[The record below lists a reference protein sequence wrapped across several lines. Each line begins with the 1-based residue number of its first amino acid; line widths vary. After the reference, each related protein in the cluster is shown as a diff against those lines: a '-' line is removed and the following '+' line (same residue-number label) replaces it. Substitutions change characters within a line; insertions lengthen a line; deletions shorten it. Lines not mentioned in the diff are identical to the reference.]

1 MEQKPSIGR
10 VVHYQKFGTPN
21 GEHKSE
27 RGMNKA
33 MSVLGL
39 DKEYKRIEAEKNAA
53 LKALEDFKKVSND
66 QTLTP
71 AEKDKRHEEI
81 ADSIADKLR
90 NI

>member
-1 MEQKPSIGR
+1 MLNTVLEALGLALLKIVIS
-10 VVHYQKFGTPN
+10 
-21 GEHKSE
+21 KSE

-39 DKEYKRIEAEKNAA
+39 DKEYKRIEAEKDAA
-53 LKALEDFKKVSND
+53 LKALAEFKKVSND
-66 QTLTP
+66 QSLTP
-71 AEKDKRHEEI
+71 AQKDKKHEEI

>member
-1 MEQKPSIGR
+1 MLKTVLEALGLALLKIVIS
-10 VVHYQKFGTPN
+10 
-21 GEHKSE
+21 KSE

-39 DKEYKRIEAEKNAA
+39 DKEYKRIEAEKDAA

-66 QTLTP
+66 QSLTP
-71 AEKDKRHEEI
+71 SQKDKKHEEI

>member
-1 MEQKPSIGR
+1 MLKTVLEALGLALLKIVIS
-10 VVHYQKFGTPN
+10 
-21 GEHKSE
+21 KSE

-39 DKEYKRIEAEKNAA
+39 DKEYKRIEAEKDAA

-66 QTLTP
+66 QSLTP
-71 AEKDKRHEEI
+71 AQKDKKHEEI

-90 NI
+90 NM

>member
-1 MEQKPSIGR
+1 MLKTVLEALGLALLKIVIS
-10 VVHYQKFGTPN
+10 
-21 GEHKSE
+21 KSE

-39 DKEYKRIEAEKNAA
+39 DKEYKRINDEKNAA
-53 LKALEDFKKVSND
+53 LKALAEFKKVSND
-66 QTLTP
+66 QSLTP
-71 AEKDKRHEEI
+71 AQKDKKHEEI

>member
-1 MEQKPSIGR
+1 MLKTVLEALGLALLKIVIS
-10 VVHYQKFGTPN
+10 
-21 GEHKSE
+21 KSE
-27 RGMNKA
+27 RAINKA

>member
-1 MEQKPSIGR
+1 MLKTVLEALGLALLKIVIS
-10 VVHYQKFGTPN
+10 
-21 GEHKSE
+21 KSE

-39 DKEYKRIEAEKNAA
+39 DKEYKRIEAEKDAA
-53 LKALEDFKKVSND
+53 LKSLAEFKKVSND
-66 QTLTP
+66 QSLTP
-71 AEKDKRHEEI
+71 AQKDKKHEEI

>member
-1 MEQKPSIGR
+1 MLKTVLEALGLALLKIVIS
-10 VVHYQKFGTPN
+10 
-21 GEHKSE
+21 KSE
-27 RGMNKA
+27 RAINKA

-90 NI
+90 NM

>member
-1 MEQKPSIGR
+1 MLKTVFEALGLALLKIVIS
-10 VVHYQKFGTPN
+10 
-21 GEHKSE
+21 KSE

-39 DKEYKRIEAEKNAA
+39 DKEYKRINDEKNAA
-53 LKALEDFKKVSND
+53 LKALAEFKKVSND
-66 QTLTP
+66 KSLTP
-71 AEKDKRHEEI
+71 AQKDKKHEEI